1 MRLQI
6 FVQCKETFS
15 GVQLRD
21 VRSERGLASRLF
33 EKKCFLTLFFISI
46 FSSFGLPELNR
57 TALANAATVS
67 GHCTNI
73 PALSATLKHFFE
85 FWLARAELHSSCK
98 RSDYF

>member
-1 MRLQI
+1 MISLPQVFEDI
-6 FVQCKETFS
+6 VQCEETFS
-15 GVQLRD
+15 GMQLRD

-67 GHCTNI
+67 ENLHDIFAFMFFEISCNSRK
-73 PALSATLKHFFE
+73 LSAKVQIL
-85 FWLARAELHSSCK
+85 
-98 RSDYF
+98 